1 MNESPAESAF
11 HLSVSACSRSKG
23 QSAAR
28 KAAYVTGGRG
38 VDPWTGKAFNYSS
51 KQGVLRTGCVNYE
64 GSPRELA
71 QLMDGREARQNS
83 VVCREAIVG
92 LPHGLALGARWKLLL
107 AHALAIAARWQVPVI
122 AALHAPS
129 ARGDQRNDH
138 GHLIFA
144 TRRIENGQL
153 TGKTRHL
160 DERRT
165 GAAEILWLRGESA
178 RLIGEALEEAGRGGE
193 KGRFDH
199 RSYAARGIERPVTR
213 HEGVRARAMAR
224 QGRAP
229 AITRD
234 NRALRAR

>member
-1 MNESPAESAF
+1 
-11 HLSVSACSRSKG
+11 
-23 QSAAR
+23 
-28 KAAYVTGGRG
+28 
-38 VDPWTGKAFNYSS
+38 
-51 KQGVLRTGCVNYE
+51 
-64 GSPRELA
+64 
-71 QLMDGREARQNS
+71 MDGRESRQNS

-153 TGKTRHL
+153 TEKTRHL

-165 GAAEILWLRGESA
+165 GAAEILWLRAKSA
-178 RLIGEALEEAGRGGE
+178 QLIGKALDEAGRSGE

-199 RSYAARGIERPVTR
+199 RSYAARRIDRPVTR
-213 HEGVRARAMAR
+213 HERMRRWRWRARDAPQRLLGATAHSAR
-224 QGRAP
+224 GECPAP
-229 AITRD
+229 AQSAAWTSPVLLI
-234 NRALRAR
+234 